1 MPRVI
6 ERLASGFEEVTIP
19 AAPGSDVR
27 VLITVGVFGRILGIY
42 VALAAGGR
50 VEVIDLDID

>member
-6 ERLASGFEEVTIP
+6 ERLASGFEGVTIP
-19 AAPGSDVR
+19 AAPGSDIR
-27 VLITVGVFGRILGIY
+27 VLITAGVFGRILGIY
-42 VALAAGGR
+42 VALAADGW